1 MNLESLTLVE
11 TSTSKI
17 RIDAGA
23 SLNIVIEPH
32 APGTFRVRVG
42 AESELVREP
51 VLTGRNRLHAETL
64 LIRSESIGE
73 AQIQSL
79 LGQVGWLLTQGEIY
93 LQVDRYPFCIKL
105 MRQDEVLLST
115 TLDGLA
121 SENGRWC
128 FGFDLTE
135 GQSIHGLGET
145 AGDFDRRGEYVVSDD
160 PSHRALPVAWSPQ
173 GGWGVYV
180 NTLGRVDHDLGHTN
194 DRVYEIHAES
204 KVLDFFIFAGDPAE
218 ILNQYS
224 QLTGRAGQP
233 PLWAMGPWLK
243 QPEGKSTTET
253 IEFVQTLRQI
263 GVSIDVVEINAPMCW
278 AFQES
283 KLTIGWHK
291 ARFPDA
297 KQVLDYFA
305 RHAIQV
311 CLPTAPVIEVGTET
325 FEDLEDRGWLLAR
338 ENGDPCVFPGQG
350 ITNGVDFAL
359 LDLTHR
365 DVYKLWVERHRQL
378 IDDGVGA
385 FSCDAQFELPDDVS
399 PRGEESAAL
408 LRVLYPALVRQAL
421 NDASSGH
428 KVPPEAVVLSH
439 DLHPGVQRFAWQA
452 APVVPDSWQGM
463 ALSLRLALSS
473 GDSGVA
479 STVHSLKL
487 GAQNASEADIA
498 RHLRW
503 LAMSVFS
510 TNFSIDAVEAELA
523 APCWNDKTREI
534 AAQWLQWRYRLIPY
548 VLGLIED
555 AARTGVPVQRSMALS
570 FPQDARAHAESMQ
583 YMLGPALLV
592 APILSPG
599 NKITVYLPANEAW
612 WDLSTGWRYEGGTEL
627 EVEVGLDSMPVF
639 GREGHMLCLG
649 LPINHT
655 GEFNTARL
663 LDEVWM
669 FGMPVHNPTVMRNKI
684 RVMQM
689 QGSSYIK
696 GLEGLKI
703 LPSEGLEVKRR
714 GAEVRISRA
723 R

>member
-42 AESELVREP
+42 AESELAHDP
-51 VLTGRNRLHAETL
+51 VLTGRKRVHAEAL
-64 LIRSESIGE
+64 LIRNESIGE

-79 LGQVGWLLTQGEIY
+79 LGQAGWLLTQGDIY
-93 LQVDRYPFCIKL
+93 LQVDRDPFCIKL

-121 SENGRWC
+121 CEFDRWC
-128 FGFDLTE
+128 FGFDLTP
-135 GQSIHGLGET
+135 GAAIHGLGET

-160 PSHRALPVAWSPQ
+160 ASHRALPIAWSPQ
-173 GGWGVYV
+173 GGWGIYV
-180 NTLGRVDHDLGHTN
+180 NTLGRVDHDLGHT
-194 DRVYEIHAES
+194 DADVYEIHAES
-204 KVLDFFIFAGDPAE
+204 KILDFFIFAGDPTE
-218 ILNQYS
+218 VLNQYT

-243 QPEGKSTTET
+243 QPEGKSVTET
-253 IEFVQTLRQI
+253 IEFVQSLRQI
-263 GVSIDVVEINAPMCW
+263 GVSIDVVEMSEPMCW
-278 AFQES
+278 AFQET

-305 RHAIQV
+305 RQAIQV

-338 ENGDPCVFPGQG
+338 EDGEPCVFPGQAITGG
-350 ITNGVDFAL
+350 IDFGL

-378 IDDGVGA
+378 IEDGVGA
-385 FSCDAQFELPDDVS
+385 FSCDAQFNLPDDVF
-399 PRGEESAAL
+399 PRGEEPAAL

-421 NDASSGH
+421 NEAATGH
-428 KVPPEAVVLSH
+428 KVPPEAVVLTH
-439 DLHPGVQRFAWQA
+439 DLNPGVQRYAWQA
-452 APVVPDSWQGM
+452 AHVVPDTWQGM
-463 ALSLRLALSS
+463 AQSLRLALSA
-473 GDSGVA
+473 GDNGVA
-479 STVHSLKL
+479 SHAHGLKL
-487 GAQNASEADIA
+487 GAQHSTEEDIA

-510 TNFSIDAVEAELA
+510 TNFSIDAYEAELS
-523 APCWNDKTREI
+523 APGWSDKTREI

-555 AARTGVPVQRSMALS
+555 AARTGAPVQRTMALS
-570 FPQDARAHAESMQ
+570 FPLDVRAHAWSMQ

-592 APILSPG
+592 APILTPG
-599 NKITVYLPANEAW
+599 NKIKVYLPANEAW
-612 WDLSTGWRYEGGTEL
+612 WDLATGWRYEGGTEL

-649 LPINHT
+649 LPVNHT
-655 GEFNTARL
+655 AEFNTARL